1 MRNVKTHIDLD
12 ERLLK
17 EAMRRGRH
25 DTKRAAVNAALIAYV
40 SLRKRQEM
48 LALRG
53 QVRWEGDLKKLRA
66 SRFPT
71 G

>member
-1 MRNVKTHIDLD
+1 MYILD

-25 DTKRAAVNAALIAYV
+25 ETKRAAVNAALAAYV
-40 SLRKRQEM
+40 NLRKRQEL

-53 QVRWEGDLKKLRA
+53 QVKWEGDLRKLRA
-66 SRFPT
+66 SRFPP

>member
-1 MRNVKTHIDLD
+1 MKTHIDLD

-25 DTKRAAVNAALIAYV
+25 ETKRAAVNAALAAYV
-40 SLRKRQEM
+40 NLRKRQEL

-53 QVRWEGDLKKLRA
+53 QVKWEGDLRKLRA
-66 SRFPT
+66 SRLPP